1 MRRGALGLVVM
12 AVIAVVAI
20 GAQSALAGPV
30 QSLTACLK
38 TEPGQPLGTAVYSW
52 WDNDTSRLEITVA
65 GAVPGTYCVF
75 IDKVR
80 LDAKLT
86 VDDAGAGALKLDTRW
101 GDIIPVVVSGST
113 ISMKNCADTTVVI
126 CGMFK

>member
-101 GDIIPVVVSGST
+101 GDVIPVIVSGST
-113 ISMKNCADTTVVI
+113 ISMKNCADTTIVI

>member
-1 MRRGALGLVVM
+1 M

>member
-101 GDIIPVVVSGST
+101 GDIIPVIVSGST
-113 ISMKNCADTTVVI
+113 ISMKNCADTTIVI

>member
-52 WDNDTSRLEITVA
+52 WDNDTSRLEITVT

-101 GDIIPVVVSGST
+101 GDIIPVIVSGST
-113 ISMKNCADTTVVI
+113 ISMKNCADTTIVI

>member
-52 WDNDTSRLEITVA
+52 WDNDTSRLEITVT

-101 GDIIPVVVSGST
+101 GDVIPVIVSGST
-113 ISMKNCADTTVVI
+113 ISMKNCADTTIVI